1 MKPTTKQSPP
11 KEFFVAF
18 KRLTKCSRASK
29 RGRERKEREKRKNA
43 RTQT

>member
-29 RGRERKEREKRKNA
+29 RESEKGERKKEKCKKPNL
-43 RTQT
+43 